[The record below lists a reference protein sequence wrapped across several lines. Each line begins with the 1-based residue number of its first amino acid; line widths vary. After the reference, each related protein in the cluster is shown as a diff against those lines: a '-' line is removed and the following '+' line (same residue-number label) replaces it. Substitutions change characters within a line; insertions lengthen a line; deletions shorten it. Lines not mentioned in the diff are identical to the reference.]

1 MSKPLLTKIKQ
12 LAATYYT
19 SVVENRR
26 HIHAHPELSFQ
37 EHNTAQFICD
47 QLKKYGI
54 PFQQHIAQTGVVAY
68 IEGVNPSKKIIAL
81 RADMDALPIQE
92 ENDIS
97 YKSKHNGIMHAC
109 GHDVH
114 TASLLGTARILNDL
128 KNEWQGTIKL
138 IFQPGEEKLPGGASQ
153 MIKEGVLKKPDVTH
167 ILGQHVMPQLPVGKI
182 GFRKGMYMASSDEV
196 YLTIHGKGGHAALP
210 DLLIDPI
217 TISAQIITTL
227 QHLVSRMANPKIP
240 TVLSFGKINGNGA
253 TNVIPDMVKIEGTF
267 RTMDETW
274 REQAHE
280 KIKKIATQLAEAMG
294 ASCEC
299 TIVKGYPVLV
309 NDSVLTE
316 RMMHAATEF
325 IGEENVVEIDK
336 WMASEDFAYYSHEI
350 PSCFYRLG
358 VRKNETAPIFPV
370 HTSTFTIDETA
381 LEIGAGLMAWLAIEG
396 LT

>member
-1 MSKPLLTKIKQ
+1 MSKPLLTKIKE
-12 LAATYYT
+12 LASTYYT

-68 IEGVNPSKKIIAL
+68 IEGVNPSKKTIAL

-128 KNEWQGTIKL
+128 KSEWEGTIKL

-153 MIKEGVLKKPDVTH
+153 MIKEGVLKNPDVTH

-182 GFRKGMYMASSDEV
+182 GFRKGMYMASSDEI

-217 TISAQIITTL
+217 TISAQIITAL

-253 TNVIPDMVKIEGTF
+253 TNVIPDMVNIEGTF
-267 RTMDETW
+267 RTMDEAW
-274 REQAHE
+274 RKQAHE
-280 KIKKIATQLAEAMG
+280 KIKKTATQLAEAMG

-316 RMMHAATEF
+316 RMMHAATDF
-325 IGEENVVEIDK
+325 IGKENVVEIDK

-370 HTSTFTIDETA
+370 HTSTFTIDEAA
-381 LEIGAGLMAWLAIEG
+381 LQIGVGLMAWLAIEG

>member
-54 PFQQHIAQTGVVAY
+54 PFQQHIAQTGIVAY

-128 KNEWQGTIKL
+128 KSEWEGTIKL

-153 MIKEGVLKKPDVTH
+153 MIKEGVLKNPDVTH

-182 GFRKGMYMASSDEV
+182 GFRKGMYMASSDEI

-217 TISAQIITTL
+217 TISAQIITAL

-253 TNVIPDMVKIEGTF
+253 TNVIPDMVNIEGTF
-267 RTMDETW
+267 RTMDEAW
-274 REQAHE
+274 RKQAHE
-280 KIKKIATQLAEAMG
+280 KIKKTATQLAEAMG

-316 RMMHAATEF
+316 RMMHAATDF
-325 IGEENVVEIDK
+325 IGKENVVEIDK

-370 HTSTFTIDETA
+370 HTSTFTIDEAA
-381 LEIGAGLMAWLAIEG
+381 LQIGVGLMAWLAIEG